1 MALIKN
7 RTMDDVQKSVV
18 LIYHGH
24 ELSRLILKI
33 KFEAWSLPEF
43 WVTLETLAT
52 SHGGVTAVWNDTGN
66 ISSNG
71 GSSVEMS

>member
-1 MALIKN
+1 
-7 RTMDDVQKSVV
+7 MDEAQKSVV

-24 ELSRLILKI
+24 VLILNI
-33 KFEAWSLPEF
+33 IFEAWSLPEF
-43 WVTLETLAT
+43 WMTLRTLT
-52 SHGGVTAVWNDTGN
+52 TGHRGVTALWNDTEK